1 MKRQSGISTAAVAL
15 ILVLLGTAAGA
26 FFGWQQHQELRRTQ
40 SDLAS
45 ARAAADKASADA
57 RAAKAD
63 AATARKELEEQ
74 KAALQQAR
82 SEADTA
88 RVFLE
93 SEKAHSVRLQT
104 DLKLAREQIAYMRA
118 RGGPAAAFP
127 VQQQPMVVRP
137 VPSRIEAI
145 QVQRSAPQAAG
156 VNPAQPESGGSYGTA
171 RPQQPR

>member
-1 MKRQSGISTAAVAL
+1 MNRQSGVSTAAIAL
-15 ILVLLGTAAGA
+15 ILVLLGAAAGA

-40 SDLAS
+40 FDLAS

-82 SEADTA
+82 SELDTA
-88 RVFLE
+88 KVFLE
-93 SEKAHSVRLQT
+93 SEKAHSVRLQA
-104 DLKLAREQIAYMRA
+104 DLKLAREQIAYMRT
-118 RGGPAAAFP
+118 RGGPAPAAVP
-127 VQQQPMVVRP
+127 LQPMVVRP

-145 QVQRSAPQAAG
+145 QVQRSAPQAVG
-156 VNPAQPESGGSYGTA
+156 VPGQPEPGGSYGTA
-171 RPQQPR
+171 RPPQAR